1 MMEEEDDFDLPATPD
16 MDDVDKSFASSDGPT
31 LMVAG
36 VASQNGM
43 SKSNGTDDEP
53 EGKCVDTV
61 QADPSTKDIKSEEVT
76 KEDIMKDSQK
86 MEPENLGLSGRT
98 DDKAPLSEPWQ
109 SSGKDDDDKR
119 KGLFGDIQHETDS
132 FGLVGS
138 SENKDSLPTASGLF
152 GNSGDTKDLF
162 NANGVSD
169 SFGIVGKTDNE
180 FMRTE
185 QKVTNQSTLESSFG
199 NLSIGETT
207 VGSNLGMQQSPMMPP
222 AVDAGSM
229 GFATSA
235 VNGQTEH
242 TAQIQGVFSS
252 QSPTTCSNF
261 PTISSNINP
270 VGNVTYQQQNL
281 RSINKTQDTT
291 SQPSQQSQMPLF
303 YNPQQFQQ
311 QQQNVLQTPHN
322 FNQPNIQQSPIQTT
336 YAQFPISTEA
346 ENMMPTPNTAD
357 VGNSYMYTS
366 PIASVIPGYD
376 TTRDQ
381 PPQLPQ
387 PANHHHGI
395 QNNAARDLPPQI
407 PQQSNG
413 LPGIHKNEAQ
423 NLPPQIPQPYLPGMQ
438 NPQQNT
444 KQASGLFVPD
454 LYGGTNVS
462 KPSQIN
468 IFTPDA
474 PTLNIETQ
482 TYNPGSMAQLNYNA
496 PNPYQSTQQ
505 QNNLYGVVNMEQVP
519 LSNQPD
525 FYHNSDDPGFWQWV
539 KNQDWGEEAQRIGKQ
554 ILQKTKVRI
563 LKLVH
568 ISCYF
573 LW

>member
-16 MDDVDKSFASSDGPT
+16 MDDVDKSFAPSDGPT

-36 VASQNGM
+36 VSSQNVVN
-43 SKSNGTDDEP
+43 KSQVTDDKP
-53 EGKCVDTV
+53 EGKCVNTD
-61 QADPSTKDIKSEEVT
+61 QADPSIKDVESEEVT
-76 KEDIMKDSQK
+76 KEDTMKDSQK
-86 MEPENLGLSGRT
+86 KEPENLGLSGRT
-98 DDKAPLSEPWQ
+98 DDKAPLSELCQ
-109 SSGKDDDDKR
+109 TSGKDDDNKR
-119 KGLFGDIQHETDS
+119 KELFGDVKQETDS

-138 SENKDSLPTASGLF
+138 NENKGSLPTASGLF
-152 GNSGDTKDLF
+152 GNSDDTKDLF
-162 NANGVSD
+162 SANGVSD
-169 SFGIVGKTDNE
+169 SFGIVGKTENE

-185 QKVTNQSTLESSFG
+185 QKVANQSTLESSFG
-199 NLSIGETT
+199 NLSIGETA
-207 VGSNLGMQQSPMMPP
+207 VGSNLEIQQSPMMPP
-222 AVDAGSM
+222 TTGAGSM
-229 GFATSA
+229 GFATSV
-235 VNGQTEH
+235 VNGQTE
-242 TAQIQGVFSS
+242 QVFSR
-252 QSPTTCSNF
+252 QSPTTNSSF
-261 PTISSNINP
+261 PTISANINP
-270 VGNVTYQQQNL
+270 VGNVPYQQQNFH
-281 RSINKTQDTT
+281 STSKAQNTT

-303 YNPQQFQQ
+303 YNPHQFAQQ
-311 QQQNVLQTPHN
+311 QSVLQTPTT

-336 YAQFPISTEA
+336 YAQFPISTDA

-395 QNNAARDLPPQI
+395 QNNAAQVLPPQI
-407 PQQSNG
+407 QQQSNG
-413 LPGIHKNEAQ
+413 LPGLQKNEAQ
-423 NLPPQIPQPYLPGMQ
+423 NLPQPIPQPYLPGMQ

-454 LYGGTNVS
+454 LYGGTNGS

-468 IFTPDA
+468 LFTPDV

-496 PNPYQSTQQ
+496 SNPYQSTQQ
-505 QNNLYGVVNMEQVP
+505 QNNLYGVANMEQVP

-563 LKLVH
+563 LQLVP

-573 LW
+573 LC